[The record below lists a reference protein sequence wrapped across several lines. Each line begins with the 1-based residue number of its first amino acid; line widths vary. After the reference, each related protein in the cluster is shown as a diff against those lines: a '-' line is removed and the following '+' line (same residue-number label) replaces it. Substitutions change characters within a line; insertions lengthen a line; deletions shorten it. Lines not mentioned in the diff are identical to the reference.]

1 MEKGEKFILKDAVGY
16 SDGSVVSRTIIKE
29 KGGNITLFSFDKGQG
44 LSEHTTP
51 FDALVN
57 ILDGKV
63 EITIGGNLHE
73 ISEGESIILPAGIPH
88 QLHGVEAFKMLL
100 VMVKGKD

>member
-1 MEKGEKFILKDAVGY
+1 MEKGKKFILKDAVAY
-16 SDGSVVSRTIIKE
+16 SEGSVVSKTILKE

-57 ILDGKV
+57 VLDGKV
-63 EITIGGNLHE
+63 EIIIGGEPQILQQ
-73 ISEGESIILPAGIPH
+73 GDSIILPAGIPH
-88 QLHGVEAFKMLL
+88 QLNGIEAFKMQLI
-100 VMVKGKD
+100 MVKSL